1 MELYVLDSLLRRVE
15 VFDRFESLIW
25 TERFAEIGDFQLVVT
40 STTRT
45 RSIFTTGT
53 RLAVN
58 TSYRVMTVETVED
71 TTDADGK
78 AMLKVT
84 GRSLEA
90 LLDDR
95 VAKDVL
101 GDLTTNP
108 KWTLTGAPG
117 DIARKIFHDI
127 CVTGVLDLAD
137 RIPFIFEG
145 APMFPAD
152 NIAEPETS
160 VTVDV
165 DLQSVYA
172 AIKQICGMYDLGFRL
187 VRNQDTSQLYFSIY
201 SGMNRTTSQT
211 AVGAVVFSPD
221 LDNLQNTSELTTIAQ
236 SKNVA
241 YVFSPA
247 GTAVVYATGVDP
259 GVDGFERRVLMVRAD
274 DITSDTPNVQAA
286 LQQRGLQELASHR
299 SVSAFDGELNQYA
312 AYRYGIDYQLGDL
325 VERRNNDGVT
335 NQMRVTEQIF
345 ATDAQGERSYPT
357 LAMSLFIEVGDWAAW
372 DYNQTWVDLGQE
384 QWADEV

>member
-40 STTRT
+40 START
-45 RSIFTTGT
+45 RSTFTTGT
-53 RLAVN
+53 RLAMN

-71 TTDADGK
+71 TIDTDGK
-78 AMLKVT
+78 AMLKVS

-108 KWTLTGAPG
+108 KWTLTGIPG

-127 CVTGVLDLAD
+127 CVTGVLDPAD

-152 NIAEPETS
+152 DIAEPQTNI
-160 VTVDV
+160 TMDV
-165 DLQSVYA
+165 DLQTVYDA
-172 AIKQICGMYDLGFRL
+172 VKQICGMYDLGFRL

-201 SGMNRTTSQT
+201 SGVNRTTNQT

-247 GTAVVYATGVDP
+247 GIAVVYANGVDP
-259 GVDGFERRVLMVRAD
+259 GVEGFERRILMVRAD

-286 LQQRGLQELASHR
+286 LQQRGLQELANHR
-299 SVSAFDGELNQYA
+299 GVSAFDGELNQNA
-312 AYRYGIDYQLGDL
+312 AYRYGVDYQLGDL
-325 VERRNNDGVT
+325 VEKRNSDGVT

-345 ATDAQGERSYPT
+345 ASDQQGERSYPT
-357 LAMSLFIEVGDWAAW
+357 LAMSLFIEVGDWGAW
-372 DYNQTWVDLGQE
+372 DYNQTWADLGQE
-384 QWADEV
+384 QWADEA